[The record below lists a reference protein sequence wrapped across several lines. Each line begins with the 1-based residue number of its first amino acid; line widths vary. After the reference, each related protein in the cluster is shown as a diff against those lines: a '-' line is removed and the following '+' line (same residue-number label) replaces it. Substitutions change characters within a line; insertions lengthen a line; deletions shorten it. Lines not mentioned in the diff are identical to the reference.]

1 MIDSTIVRAHQQSWG
16 AIGRKRSQEAMGRS
30 KGGFSTKIHT
40 TVDASGNP
48 LSFYLTPGQAHHLDG
63 ADKLLAELVAD
74 TVLAEKAYHAQERVI
89 EQEEGNT
96 AQR

>member
-1 MIDSTIVRAHQQSWG
+1 
-16 AIGRKRSQEAMGRS
+16 MGRS

-48 LSFYLTPGQAHHLDG
+48 LSFYLTPAEAHHLDG

-74 TVLAEKAYHAQERVI
+74 SVLAEKAYHAQERVI

>member
-1 MIDSTIVRAHQQSWG
+1 
-16 AIGRKRSQEAMGRS
+16 MGRS

-48 LSFYLTPGQAHHLDG
+48 LSFHLTPGQASDLDG
-63 ADKLLAELVAD
+63 ADKFLAELVAD

>member
-1 MIDSTIVRAHQQSWG
+1 
-16 AIGRKRSQEAMGRS
+16 MGPS
-30 KGGFSTKIHT
+30 KGRFSTKIHAT
-40 TVDASGNP
+40 MDASGNP
-48 LSFYLTPGQAHHLDG
+48 LSFHLTPAEAHHLDG

-74 TVLAEKAYHAQERVI
+74 SVLAEKAYHAQERVI

>member
-1 MIDSTIVRAHQQSWG
+1 M
-16 AIGRKRSQEAMGRS
+16 
-30 KGGFSTKIHT
+30 
-40 TVDASGNP
+40 DASGNP
-48 LSFYLTPGQAHHLDG
+48 LSFHLTPAEAHHLDG

-96 AQR
+96 AVIPPRRNPTTLGNYNRQL

>member
-16 AIGRKRSQEAMGRS
+16 AKGGSDHCEAMGPS
-30 KGGFSTKIHT
+30 KGRLSAKIHT

-48 LSFYLTPGQAHHLDG
+48 LSFYFTPAEAHHLDG

-74 TVLAEKAYHAQERVI
+74 SVLAEKAYHAQERVI

>member
-16 AIGRKRSQEAMGRS
+16 AKGGSDHCEAMGRI

-48 LSFYLTPGQAHHLDG
+48 LSFYLTPAEAHHLDG

-74 TVLAEKAYHAQERVI
+74 SVLAEKAYHAQERVI